1 MSRASI
7 LWRSLIHRWRS
18 SASKFQKGKI
28 KYFQKECLRKMKN
41 ALFSVTAV
49 AMLVLSFG
57 VSKTSQA
64 KPAASEQNSSR
75 EQYQVKIDNFS
86 FGPATL
92 TVPAGTPVTWINQD
106 DVPHNVVSSE
116 GKTLKSPV
124 LDTDQKF
131 SYTFT
136 TAGTYPYYCGLHPKM
151 TGKVVVQ

>member
-1 MSRASI
+1 MRKALLSI
-7 LWRSLIHRWRS
+7 
-18 SASKFQKGKI
+18 
-28 KYFQKECLRKMKN
+28 
-41 ALFSVTAV
+41 TAV
-49 AMLVLSFG
+49 ALLALSFG
-57 VSKTSQA
+57 FSKTSHA

-92 TVPAGTPVTWINQD
+92 TVPAGTTVTWINQD

-136 TAGTYPYYCGLHPKM
+136 TAGAYPYYCGLHPKM
-151 TGKVVVQ
+151 TGKVIVQ